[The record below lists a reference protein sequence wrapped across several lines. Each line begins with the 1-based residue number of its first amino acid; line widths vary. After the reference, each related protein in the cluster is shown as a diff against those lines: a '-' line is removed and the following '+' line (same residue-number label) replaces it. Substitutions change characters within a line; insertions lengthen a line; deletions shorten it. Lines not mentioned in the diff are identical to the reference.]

1 MIKAFPFYTQLE
13 AMDCGPTCL
22 RMIARYYGKSYSLQ
36 SLRSRSYLTR
46 NGVSLLGISDA
57 AEAIGFRTIGAK
69 ITFEQLISGIPL
81 PCILHWNQNHFVVCY
96 NIRKKKK
103 EYLIDIADPVGD
115 LITYKEQEF
124 RKQWITTV
132 SERESK
138 GTVLI
143 LEPSAEFYEMEDEN
157 KKNKRSL
164 DFFLRYLSPYKK
176 ELLQLTLGMLIGS
189 LLQLIFPFLTQS
201 LVDIGIQDGSLS
213 FITLILIAQLIV
225 FLSQLS
231 VEFIRSWIMLHM
243 NTRINISLIS
253 DFLCKLMKLPLRYF
267 DSKMVGDILQR
278 IGDHGRIESFLTGSS
293 IGTLFSFVNFFVF
306 SFVLAYYNLSILA
319 IFLFGNTLY
328 VCWVLLFLK
337 YRRVLDIRRFSQ
349 SSSEQSNMIQLVT
362 AMQEIKLNNCE
373 KQKRWQ
379 WERIQ
384 VKLFKI
390 SVKGLALGQIQ
401 QIGSVFFS
409 HTTNIIITFIAAKSV
424 VEGDLTLGMMMSLTY
439 IIGQLSA
446 PVSSF
451 ISFVQQFQ
459 DAQISLERLNEVHEI
474 EDEEHNIDMK
484 MASLPAF
491 KYIELNNLSFSYDGA
506 DRDYVL
512 NDINLVI
519 PEHKV
524 TAIVGASGSGK
535 TTLVKLMLGFYKPN
549 KGKILVGGTPLEN
562 INPHLWRASAGAVM
576 QDGYIFSETIAQNI
590 AVGEEQIYI
599 EKLRHSV
606 MVANIREFIDS
617 LPLGYN
623 TKIGMEGNGI
633 SQGQRQRLL
642 IARAVYKNPE
652 FLFFDEAT
660 NSLDANNEKEIMA
673 HLHEF
678 YKGKTVVVVA
688 HRLSTVKDADNIVV
702 LNNGQV
708 AEQGTHHEL
717 TKRKGLYYEL
727 VKNQLELGL

>member
-1 MIKAFPFYTQLE
+1 MIKAFPFYTQLD

-96 NIRKKKK
+96 NIRKKNK

-176 ELLQLTLGMLIGS
+176 ELLQLMLGMLIGS

-484 MASLPAF
+484 MASLPAL
-491 KYIELNNLSFSYDGA
+491 KYIELNDLSFSYDGA

-512 NDINLVI
+512 NGINLVI

-535 TTLVKLMLGFYKPN
+535 TTLVMARKCWCSNARWLHFFRDN
-549 KGKILVGGTPLEN
+549 
-562 INPHLWRASAGAVM
+562 SA
-576 QDGYIFSETIAQNI
+576 
-590 AVGEEQIYI
+590 
-599 EKLRHSV
+599 KHSS
-606 MVANIREFIDS
+606 R
-617 LPLGYN
+617 
-623 TKIGMEGNGI
+623 
-633 SQGQRQRLL
+633 
-642 IARAVYKNPE
+642 
-652 FLFFDEAT
+652 
-660 NSLDANNEKEIMA
+660 
-673 HLHEF
+673 
-678 YKGKTVVVVA
+678 
-688 HRLSTVKDADNIVV
+688 
-702 LNNGQV
+702 
-708 AEQGTHHEL
+708 
-717 TKRKGLYYEL
+717 
-727 VKNQLELGL
+727 

>member
-1 MIKAFPFYTQLE
+1 MIKAFPFYTQLD

-96 NIRKKKK
+96 NIRKKNK

-293 IGTLFSFVNFFVF
+293 IGTLFSFVNFFV
-306 SFVLAYYNLSILA
+306 
-319 IFLFGNTLY
+319 
-328 VCWVLLFLK
+328 
-337 YRRVLDIRRFSQ
+337 
-349 SSSEQSNMIQLVT
+349 
-362 AMQEIKLNNCE
+362 
-373 KQKRWQ
+373 
-379 WERIQ
+379 
-384 VKLFKI
+384 
-390 SVKGLALGQIQ
+390 
-401 QIGSVFFS
+401 
-409 HTTNIIITFIAAKSV
+409 
-424 VEGDLTLGMMMSLTY
+424 
-439 IIGQLSA
+439 
-446 PVSSF
+446 
-451 ISFVQQFQ
+451 
-459 DAQISLERLNEVHEI
+459 
-474 EDEEHNIDMK
+474 
-484 MASLPAF
+484 
-491 KYIELNNLSFSYDGA
+491 
-506 DRDYVL
+506 
-512 NDINLVI
+512 
-519 PEHKV
+519 
-524 TAIVGASGSGK
+524 
-535 TTLVKLMLGFYKPN
+535 
-549 KGKILVGGTPLEN
+549 
-562 INPHLWRASAGAVM
+562 
-576 QDGYIFSETIAQNI
+576 
-590 AVGEEQIYI
+590 
-599 EKLRHSV
+599 
-606 MVANIREFIDS
+606 
-617 LPLGYN
+617 
-623 TKIGMEGNGI
+623 
-633 SQGQRQRLL
+633 
-642 IARAVYKNPE
+642 
-652 FLFFDEAT
+652 
-660 NSLDANNEKEIMA
+660 
-673 HLHEF
+673 
-678 YKGKTVVVVA
+678 
-688 HRLSTVKDADNIVV
+688 
-702 LNNGQV
+702 
-708 AEQGTHHEL
+708 
-717 TKRKGLYYEL
+717 
-727 VKNQLELGL
+727 

>member
-1 MIKAFPFYTQLE
+1 MIKAFPFYTQLD

-96 NIRKKKK
+96 NIRKKNK

-176 ELLQLTLGMLIGS
+176 ELLQLMLGMLIGS

-484 MASLPAF
+484 MASLPAL
-491 KYIELNNLSFSYDGA
+491 K
-506 DRDYVL
+506 
-512 NDINLVI
+512 
-519 PEHKV
+519 
-524 TAIVGASGSGK
+524 
-535 TTLVKLMLGFYKPN
+535 
-549 KGKILVGGTPLEN
+549 
-562 INPHLWRASAGAVM
+562 
-576 QDGYIFSETIAQNI
+576 
-590 AVGEEQIYI
+590 
-599 EKLRHSV
+599 
-606 MVANIREFIDS
+606 
-617 LPLGYN
+617 
-623 TKIGMEGNGI
+623 
-633 SQGQRQRLL
+633 
-642 IARAVYKNPE
+642 
-652 FLFFDEAT
+652 
-660 NSLDANNEKEIMA
+660 
-673 HLHEF
+673 
-678 YKGKTVVVVA
+678 
-688 HRLSTVKDADNIVV
+688 
-702 LNNGQV
+702 
-708 AEQGTHHEL
+708 
-717 TKRKGLYYEL
+717 
-727 VKNQLELGL
+727 